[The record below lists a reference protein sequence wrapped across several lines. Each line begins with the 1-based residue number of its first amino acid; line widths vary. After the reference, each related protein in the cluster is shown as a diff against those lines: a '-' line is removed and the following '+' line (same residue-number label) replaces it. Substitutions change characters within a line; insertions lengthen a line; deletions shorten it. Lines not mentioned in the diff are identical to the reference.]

1 MTLED
6 YISFL
11 VNNEHEITIGIN
23 FLHHYHLYNLDTGKR
38 INSFDLFEYYPRRG
52 YVRRRC
58 FKYYENEKYD
68 DEYYHVYAQVEQEN
82 YLKTII
88 SPSVRGLYRYVY
100 FKDNRQYVLSIK
112 DVNEDKFKRFKII
125 TNSYVAFN
133 ALKG

>member
-1 MTLED
+1 MTFED

-58 FKYYENEKYD
+58 FKYYEDEKYD
-68 DEYYHVYAQVEQEN
+68 VETYDIYAQVNEG
-82 YLKTII
+82 YLRTII
-88 SPSVRGLYRYVY
+88 RFSVRGLYRYVY
-100 FKDNRQYVLSIK
+100 FKDNRQYVLPI
-112 DVNEDKFKRFKII
+112 NNIGEDKLKRFKTI
-125 TNSYVAFN
+125 TNSYIAFN